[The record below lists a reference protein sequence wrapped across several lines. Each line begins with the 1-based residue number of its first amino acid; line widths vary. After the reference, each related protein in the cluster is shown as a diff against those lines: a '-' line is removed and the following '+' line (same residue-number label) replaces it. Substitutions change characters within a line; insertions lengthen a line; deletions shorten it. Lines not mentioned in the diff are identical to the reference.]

1 MKTVLIVGATS
12 AIAQASAR
20 IWAARGY
27 RLHLVG
33 RDQSRLQA
41 ISSDLEVRGAQHVSF
56 SVLDATRL
64 DLHESVID
72 ESISQL
78 GSIDIALIA
87 HGSLGDQKKCERD
100 FAAALDQLNTNL
112 ISVISLA
119 GHLANRMQSA
129 GRGTMAVISSV
140 AGDRGRQSNY
150 IYGTAKGGV
159 SIFLQ
164 GLRQRLYPHGVRVV
178 TIKPGFVD
186 TPMTAEFKKGLLW
199 ASPDKIATG
208 IVAACDRGT
217 PIAYLPSFWRLIM
230 IIIRHMPESVFLRL
244 RL

>member
-12 AIAQASAR
+12 AIAEASAR
-20 IWAARGY
+20 IWAALGY

-33 RDQSRLQA
+33 RDRVRLEA
-41 ISSDLEVRGAQHVSF
+41 ICNDLQVRGAQCVSF
-56 SVLDATRL
+56 SVLDATRF

-72 ESISQL
+72 ESIRQL
-78 GSIDIALIA
+78 GSMDIALIA
-87 HGSLGDQKKCERD
+87 HGSLGDQKKCEQD
-100 FAAALDQLNTNL
+100 FAAALEQLNTNL

-129 GRGTMAVISSV
+129 GHGTIAVISSV

-199 ASPDKIATG
+199 ASPERVASG
-208 IVAACDRGT
+208 IVDACARGT
-217 PIAYLPSFWRLIM
+217 PVAYLPTFWLLIM
-230 IIIRHMPESVFLRL
+230 LVIRRIPESIFRRMKL
-244 RL
+244 